1 MKILIKTAIVSAV
14 LLGSSLT
21 QAANTTASIP
31 IGVEVPRS
39 CTLSNVSSSVVVP
52 EDGSEAIGRFTMIC
66 NVNAYNFYVTT
77 DSLEAGNLSLKSENG
92 VKLPVQINQT
102 YMYNS
107 IPYGNFLLTA
117 SVRQWNANNIL
128 PIGAPIDAILK
139 FKLTNPTTPTT
150 PAGIYTDTFRVNVN
164 Y

>member
-1 MKILIKTAIVSAV
+1 MKIFIKSAAILAA
-14 LLGSSLT
+14 LWGSGLT

-31 IGVEVPRS
+31 MGLDVPRS

-52 EDGSEAIGRFTMIC
+52 EDGSDATANFTMIC

-77 DSLEAGNLSLKSENG
+77 DSFEAGNLSLQSANG

-107 IPYGNFLLTA
+107 VPYGNLLLTA
-117 SVRQWNANNIL
+117 STRQWNANGIL
-128 PIGAPIDAILK
+128 PIGAPVDAILK
-139 FKLTNPTTPTT
+139 FKLTNPTTATT
-150 PAGIYTDTFRVNVN
+150 PAGVYTDTFRVNVN